1 MGPRAVGK
9 CFRILVE
16 PRTMWRCFRILVGP
30 RTNGG
35 DCLNWKCWWLLYP
48 SWPPGVLGRV
58 VDLGHG
64 VSHGR
69 WWGPVWVLEELIYF
83 KSLWWVPRPVV
94 KPSKGLEELPYKE
107 SLVDSTASC
116 ETQYSFG
123 RTSFFQESLVGSMA
137 SCESQHRFGRTSPF
151 QESLEE
157 LHV

>member
-1 MGPRAVGK
+1 MK
-9 CFRILVE
+9 
-16 PRTMWRCFRILVGP
+16 PRTMGRCFRILVGP

-69 WWGPVWVLEELIYF
+69 WWGPVWVLEELLFF

-123 RTSFFQESLVGSMA
+123 RTSFFKSLWLDPWPVVNPSTGY
-137 SCESQHRFGRTSPF
+137 GRDTRPALVLLF
-151 QESLEE
+151 FKSLW
-157 LHV
+157 